1 MQASTDSSLAPRPL
15 PDLLSADVQRIQA
28 ELIALGGGTD
38 PFAAAVQATRMP
50 MLITNPRE
58 PDNPII
64 FVNDAFC
71 RLTDYSRAEI
81 LGRNCRFLQGA
92 KTDPDTVDRMRTA
105 IKAGVSIEIDIQ
117 NHRKS
122 GATFWNRLL
131 LAPVHD
137 AHGTLIYFFASQFD
151 VTVEHDRLAFL
162 ESQNE
167 LLERKVNERTRELL
181 ESNTKLLAEA
191 AGRQRVEEALRQSQ
205 KMDAIGQLTG
215 GIAHDFNNMLQ
226 GVASGIELAKRRIAS
241 GEAQKAQDFL
251 DAARDAARRAAELT
265 RRLLAFGRKQALSP
279 KPVIL
284 DNLVQGLA
292 SLIQQTVGPSIVVD
306 LKLQD
311 GCWAVR
317 CDPNQLEN
325 ALLNLAINARDAML
339 PAGGRLLIE
348 TVHTILDVADTSG
361 WDEAQPG
368 EYVRITVAD
377 TGAGMAPDVLA
388 HAFEPFFTTKPDGQG
403 TGLGLSQIY
412 GFMHQSAGVVRL
424 ESDIGAGTRAH
435 LHLPRYSGEEAAGPH
450 AAGGPQLAAA
460 RMEAGGTVLLVE
472 DEPTIRDL
480 SARALR
486 EIGYQVLEATNGHE
500 GLIVLQRSLDRPW
513 VDLLVTDVG
522 LPGGL
527 NGRQLAEAAR
537 VLMPSLPVLLITGY
551 AGNTDI
557 GTGTAQLAPGMEVLN
572 KPFELDILAERVR
585 VLIASGGGPGST
597 TT

>member
-361 WDEAQPG
+361 WDEAQPRG
-368 EYVRITVAD
+368 VRAD
-377 TGAGMAPDVLA
+377 HRRRHGGRHGA
-388 HAFEPFFTTKPDGQG
+388 
-403 TGLGLSQIY
+403 
-412 GFMHQSAGVVRL
+412 R
-424 ESDIGAGTRAH
+424 R
-435 LHLPRYSGEEAAGPH
+435 AGPCVRAVLHHQARRTRHRARPQPDLRLH
-450 AAGGPQLAAA
+450 APIGRGSCGWRAISGRGPA
-460 RMEAGGTVLLVE
+460 RTCICHAIRARRLRARTLPEGRSWPQPAWKRGARCCWWRTNPPSGTCR
-472 DEPTIRDL
+472 PGRCGR
-480 SARALR
+480 SATRCSRRRTAMRA
-486 EIGYQVLEATNGHE
+486 
-500 GLIVLQRSLDRPW
+500 
-513 VDLLVTDVG
+513 
-522 LPGGL
+522 
-527 NGRQLAEAAR
+527 
-537 VLMPSLPVLLITGY
+537 
-551 AGNTDI
+551 
-557 GTGTAQLAPGMEVLN
+557 
-572 KPFELDILAERVR
+572 
-585 VLIASGGGPGST
+585 
-597 TT
+597 